1 MVDFNKA
8 VEDAKQ
14 EVLKVNANFDSEMD
28 PLLVKWAKSDYSGA
42 IACGFG
48 LALLAIGF
56 ALGKLF

>member
-8 VEDAKQ
+8 VEDA
-14 EVLKVNANFDSEMD
+14 EKVNTNFDSEMD

-48 LALLAIGF
+48 LALLSIGF
-56 ALGKLF
+56 VIGKFF

>member
-8 VEDAKQ
+8 VGDA
-14 EVLKVNANFDSEMD
+14 EKVNTNFDSEMD

-48 LALLAIGF
+48 LVLLSIGF